1 MLHNIHRIGRDAM
14 FRFRKMFAIIFAKFR
29 TQSAEKK
36 MTERAPVTTDSTSE
50 SVPSKYGRPY
60 TKG

>member
-1 MLHNIHRIGRDAM
+1 M